1 MDPDLNDA
9 LNYTLTYG
17 SDLTFMNS
25 VVIENSNNSASNT
38 EPFENENYT
47 ALGEFQGSHYF
58 LSNSASLWSD
68 ANTMLDG
75 MMGAHLVTITS
86 EEENVFLTEF
96 VTQDTWIGLND
107 VAEEGVFEWV
117 TGEEV
122 TYTNWREGEP
132 NNSNG
137 NEPYVHM
144 FRQGD
149 WNDGEPD
156 NEYFYI
162 VEVESGSELSYAV
175 EDGLQDHTEY
185 FWQVTARDM
194 SGATH
199 ATSMQ
204 TFMVNSENENPEGFT
219 LVSPDN
225 GSVVS
230 SFDQLLVWNLS
241 TDLDGDFIEFD
252 VQLNGE
258 SIGVTD
264 HNYMHVNDLAEDQTY
279 TWSVTATDN
288 NDGFTQS
295 EVWSFTVNTVN
306 SAPQSFAL
314 LSPESEMMF
323 NETSVTF
330 EWEVSED
337 SDGFDEV
344 MYLVEIHSDSTH
356 MTYET
361 SENVLTVDN
370 LMDNHIYHWNVMA
383 QDMNGAVTEGSN
395 GPRMFIVNV
404 ENEAPT
410 QVSHITPTEESIEID
425 LSPLFYWTEAS
436 DPDPMDM
443 VTYHLILTQDIAGD
457 MVHDTV
463 LDSNSY
469 SFDFDLEDNSDYF
482 WKVNTLDSYGLET
495 VAPDYV
501 PFYTDAFPEAPL
513 PFATVTPEND
523 AAGIGTEVEF
533 VWNATS
539 DPDPGDLVQY
549 QLVYAL
555 DWNDSSTYVFTE
567 FMEDTTVTIILEDNR
582 QYSWKVIAQDDDEFV
597 IGSDEDTPRSFVV
610 GTLSIDGSN
619 IPETFA
625 LHQNYPN
632 PFNPT
637 TNIKYDLPQD
647 ALVKISIYD
656 VMGRN
661 IKTLI
666 SSNQSA
672 GYQSVRWDATNNY
685 GEPISAGMYIYTIQ
699 AGDFRQ
705 TKKMVLLK

>member
-1 MDPDLNDA
+1 
-9 LNYTLTYG
+9 
-17 SDLTFMNS
+17 
-25 VVIENSNNSASNT
+25 
-38 EPFENENYT
+38 
-47 ALGEFQGSHYF
+47 
-58 LSNSASLWSD
+58 
-68 ANTMLDG
+68 
-75 MMGAHLVTITS
+75 
-86 EEENVFLTEF
+86 
-96 VTQDTWIGLND
+96 
-107 VAEEGVFEWV
+107 
-117 TGEEV
+117 
-122 TYTNWREGEP
+122 
-132 NNSNG
+132 
-137 NEPYVHM
+137 
-144 FRQGD
+144 
-149 WNDGEPD
+149 
-156 NEYFYI
+156 
-162 VEVESGSELSYAV
+162 
-175 EDGLQDHTEY
+175 
-185 FWQVTARDM
+185 
-194 SGATH
+194 
-199 ATSMQ
+199 
-204 TFMVNSENENPEGFT
+204 
-219 LVSPDN
+219 
-225 GSVVS
+225 
-230 SFDQLLVWNLS
+230 
-241 TDLDGDFIEFD
+241 
-252 VQLNGE
+252 
-258 SIGVTD
+258 
-264 HNYMHVNDLAEDQTY
+264 
-279 TWSVTATDN
+279 
-288 NDGFTQS
+288 
-295 EVWSFTVNTVN
+295 
-306 SAPQSFAL
+306 
-314 LSPESEMMF
+314 
-323 NETSVTF
+323 
-330 EWEVSED
+330 
-337 SDGFDEV
+337 
-344 MYLVEIHSDSTH
+344 
-356 MTYET
+356 
-361 SENVLTVDN
+361 
-370 LMDNHIYHWNVMA
+370 
-383 QDMNGAVTEGSN
+383 
-395 GPRMFIVNV
+395 MFIVNV

-533 VWNATS
+533 IWNATS